1 MDHKSLGDAYSSI
14 YGEGFKAFPQ
24 DKVAKQADKKPQT
37 RRNQAQSVKMKG
49 VADAHKGAPDMAKQ
63 LLKSVETH
71 NRKTGLDK
79 TFKKPSAKN
88 AFGNKA
94 DSLEKQRRSDLDKRY
109 GTKKEEAMRN
119 IDLKGAYASMYGE
132 KEQIDELAP
141 VIAAAAGG
149 LAKAG
154 AAKAAT
160 AGAAKMG
167 GGIAKAAGSK
177 LGQKAIGAGSQAVG
191 NKVTSSLSNKNE
203 GYTAQYAEGY
213 KELPWNKMQDK
224 ASQKPDTARGE
235 SQARKMDTVR
245 KATKAFPKPVE
256 KMVKSVEM
264 GNKKKGLERKFNA
277 PSADNASEKGRK
289 NKAYKLENQRR
300 QDLNKR
306 YGPKKEEAIPMLM
319 DAGIAMS
326 EESASVIY
334 DHMSN
339 EWFNYVFEGYE
350 AEA

>member
-79 TFKKPSAKN
+79 TFKKPAGKN

-132 KEQIDELAP
+132 KEQVDEAIP
-141 VIAAAAGG
+141 AIIGAAAKTAGKAALMSG
-149 LAKAG
+149 AQKAG
-154 AAKAAT
+154 ENLGKKAA
-160 AGAAKMG
+160 
-167 GGIAKAAGSK
+167 
-177 LGQKAIGAGSQAVG
+177 
-191 NKVTSSLSNKNE
+191 NKVTE
-203 GYTAQYAEGY
+203 DHDIEEGY
-213 KELPWNKMQDK
+213 KELPSAKMKDQ
-224 ASQKPDTARGE
+224 AAMKPDTARGE
-235 SQARKMDTVR
+235 KQARKMDTVR
-245 KATKAFPKPVE
+245 KATKAFPDVVKKVTKGVE
-256 KMVKSVEM
+256 QS
-264 GNKKKGLERKFNA
+264 NKKKGLERKFNA
-277 PSADNASEKGRK
+277 PSADNAAEKNRK

-319 DAGIAMS
+319 DAGIAIS
-326 EESASVIY
+326 EESASIIY

-339 EWFNYVFEGYE
+339 EWFNHVFEGYE

>member
-1 MDHKSLGDAYSSI
+1 MDHKALGDAYSSI
-14 YGEGFKAFPQ
+14 YGEGFKAFPA

-79 TFKKPSAKN
+79 TFKKDSAKN
-88 AFGNKA
+88 AFGAKA

-109 GTKKEEAMRN
+109 GTKKEESMRN
-119 IDLKGAYASMYGE
+119 TDLRGAYASMYGD

-141 VIAAAAGG
+141 VIAAAAGK
-149 LAKAG
+149 LAGAG

-160 AGAAKMG
+160 AGAAKAG
-167 GGIAKAAGSK
+167 GGLAKAAGSK
-177 LGQKAIGAGSQAVG
+177 LGKRAISAGGNMVG
-191 NKVTSSLSNKNE
+191 NKVSQSLSKE
-203 GYTAQYAEGY
+203 EVEMEEGY

-224 ASQKPDTARGE
+224 AAQKPDTARGE

-245 KATKAFPKPVE
+245 KATKMHPKPVE
-256 KMVKSVEM
+256 KMVKSVEQ

-277 PSADNASEKGRK
+277 PSADGAAEKDRK

-319 DAGIAMS
+319 DAGIAIS

-334 DHMSN
+334 DHMSDD
-339 EWFNYVFEGYE
+339 WFNYVFEGYE